1 VRDFKYLRDALSDPY
16 ADALQAQNEGKAC
29 THCHSRFGHYSVC
42 PLINRET
49 AEAHSIALGNV
60 TESDRIISRGW
71 GIKWE
76 S

>member
-1 VRDFKYLRDALSDPY
+1 MRDFKYLAAALNTDAY

-60 TESDRIISRGW
+60 TESDRNFAHALGVSLD
-71 GIKWE
+71 
-76 S
+76 